1 MAHPAPT
8 PTVAN
13 VPASAPA
20 GSEDSWNRRRAGRI
34 SPYWVRCDIG
44 HVLDVSATGLKL
56 LSTRRRKGTVTCSLT
71 DGKRGV
77 TLQAEVMWSMRI
89 RWRQHEVGLRF
100 CNVSPEEAK
109 QLAIIAS
116 SYHEAH

>member
-1 MAHPAPT
+1 MAQPPLTPA
-8 PTVAN
+8 VD
-13 VPASAPA
+13 PATSAAPDA
-20 GSEDSWNRRRAGRI
+20 EWNRRRAGRI
-34 SPYWVRCDIG
+34 SPYWVRCDVG

-56 LSTRRRKGTVTCSLT
+56 LSTRRRKGMITCSLT

-77 TLQAEVMWSMRI
+77 TLQAEVVWSTRI

-100 CNVSPEEAK
+100 FNVSPEEAK